1 MRARNPASRLR
12 AVDEEEGTRVSTNSM
27 TAIRHS
33 IVATLARSTPALK
46 WVFAGTLAIGLFSMP
61 VLAQGSGAAFCDTQM
76 AETIKNAFSVV
87 QFGGPLVGGLL
98 ALGATVSMPMIR
110 RADLKKELKE
120 IRNQGVVWGIIVAPL
135 ATVIIQF
142 ILNNVVAGGTSCGF

>member
-1 MRARNPASRLR
+1 MSTTEAHPWTRIASLR
-12 AVDEEEGTRVSTNSM
+12 AILTTTVVTTALLTLFVTPVAAQST
-27 TAIRHS
+27 
-33 IVATLARSTPALK
+33 
-46 WVFAGTLAIGLFSMP
+46 
-61 VLAQGSGAAFCDTQM
+61 GSAFCDTQL
-76 AETIKNAFSVV
+76 AETIRNVFNVI
-87 QFGGPLVGGLL
+87 QFGGPLIGGVL

-142 ILNNVVAGGTSCGF
+142 ILNNVVAGGSSCAF